1 MSKFKEGDVLVL
13 APGQSGLEQWGLYPG
28 VQYVAKATRD
38 RGHVTVQP
46 PGHDEYQF
54 YDSRFEL
61 AADAEFRETTFGP
74 LPGLEQGATAPAR
87 LVKHSDGVSQ
97 YEAKIDGR
105 TVDIAV
111 FEQDPTGK
119 QAHEP
124 GAKLDA
130 GKLRPSLVLGG
141 FAQALKAVVKVG
153 TDGANKYTDNGW
165 REVPNG
171 FARYSDAKCR
181 HALAW
186 DTGETHD
193 KDTGSLHL
201 AHEAWNA
208 LARLELYLQNNPGE
222 RV

>member
-1 MSKFKEGDVLVL
+1 MSKFKPGDKVKCMRAWHDQEVEGAVYTVAAPKPEASPGYIRLVEHLGVLPDHNYDAARYCLVEEAPAVVVP
-13 APGQSGLEQWGLYPG
+13 APG
-28 VQYVAKATRD
+28 
-38 RGHVTVQP
+38 
-46 PGHDEYQF
+46 EY
-54 YDSRFEL
+54 
-61 AADAEFRETTFGP
+61 
-74 LPGLEQGATAPAR
+74 
-87 LVKHSDGVSQ
+87 
-97 YEAKIDGR
+97 
-105 TVDIAV
+105 
-111 FEQDPTGK
+111 DPTGK
-119 QAHEP
+119 SQHQP

-141 FAQALKAVVKVG
+141 FAHALKAVVKVG

-171 FARYSDAKCR
+171 FARYSDAKVR
-181 HALAW
+181 HALAF

-208 LARLELYLQNNPGE
+208 LARLELYLQANPEE

>member
-1 MSKFKEGDVLVL
+1 MSKFKEGDLVTTR
-13 APGQSGLEQWGLYPG
+13 LEVGHSDITRGKAYRLTHADEISVYFCDDAGYP
-28 VQYVAKATRD
+28 RI
-38 RGHVTVQP
+38 R
-46 PGHDEYQF
+46 
-54 YDSRFEL
+54 
-61 AADAEFRETTFGP
+61 
-74 LPGLEQGATAPAR
+74 PAR
-87 LVKHSDGVSQ
+87 L
-97 YEAKIDGR
+97 YELVEAAPVVG
-105 TVDIAV
+105 
-111 FEQDPTGK
+111 ESDPTGK
-119 QAHEP
+119 SQHQP

-141 FAQALKAVVKVG
+141 FAHALKAVVKVG

-181 HALAW
+181 HALAF

-208 LARLELYLQNNPGE
+208 LARLELYLQANPEE

>member
-1 MSKFKEGDVLVL
+1 MSKFKPGDRVVRINEPFGAAKVGDV
-13 APGQSGLEQWGLYPG
+13 Y
-28 VQYVAKATRD
+28 
-38 RGHVTVQP
+38 TVQSV
-46 PGHDEYQF
+46 
-54 YDSRFEL
+54 SRNNIS
-61 AADAEFRETTFGP
+61 
-74 LPGLEQGATAPAR
+74 LEEITGNYTARNFAPA
-87 LVKHSDGVSQ
+87 
-97 YEAKIDGR
+97 
-105 TVDIAV
+105 IASPTQV
-111 FEQDPTGK
+111 AGESDPTGK
-119 QAHEP
+119 SQHQP

-141 FAQALKAVVKVG
+141 FAHALKAVVKVG

-181 HALAW
+181 HALAF

-208 LARLELYLQNNPGE
+208 LARLELYLQDNPEE

>member
-1 MSKFKEGDVLVL
+1 MSKFKVGDIVMTRLDIGASDITMGKAYRLEYATETSVYFHDD
-13 APGQSGLEQWGLYPG
+13 SGHSRVRPAGLYER
-28 VQYVAKATRD
+28 A
-38 RGHVTVQP
+38 
-46 PGHDEYQF
+46 E
-54 YDSRFEL
+54 
-61 AADAEFRETTFGP
+61 AA
-74 LPGLEQGATAPAR
+74 
-87 LVKHSDGVSQ
+87 
-97 YEAKIDGR
+97 
-105 TVDIAV
+105 AV
-111 FEQDPTGK
+111 GGESDPTGK
-119 QAHEP
+119 SQHQP

-130 GKLRPSLVLGG
+130 GKLRPSMVLGG
-141 FAQALKAVVKVG
+141 FAHALKAVVKVG

-181 HALAW
+181 HALAF

-208 LARLELYLQNNPGE
+208 LARLELYLQANPEE